1 MSEFFA
7 KIGDFFVDTWNNNPQ
22 YIWIAAAVLVVLILV
37 IVICCVVSSKRKKAK
52 KAAAETAES
61 QPQIAAEQTPAPVQ
75 ADDPAETAAAPAT
88 VEEDSAETAAAQ
100 ETAAAPAET
109 AEEEETAEEPVAEEA
124 EESESAAATAEKE
137 QPSGKKE
144 ENTVKEQKPA
154 PAKAAAKKPASS
166 AAGAPKSAKNP
177 SDHSAVYH
185 VTRRKEDGKWQV
197 KYAKGAKALKLFD
210 TQAEAAAY
218 ARKIADNRGG
228 SVVVHKVT
236 GQIRKVK
243 EKIGGDEEKE

>member
-52 KAAAETAES
+52 KAAAETAGS

-75 ADDPAETAAAPAT
+75 ADEPAETAAAPAT
-88 VEEDSAETAAAQ
+88 VEEDSAETAAQ
-100 ETAAAPAET
+100 ETAEAPA
-109 AEEEETAEEPVAEEA
+109 ETAEEPVAEEA

>member
-52 KAAAETAES
+52 KAAAEAAGS
-61 QPQIAAEQTPAPVQ
+61 QPQIAAEQTPAPAQ
-75 ADDPAETAAAPAT
+75 ADEPAQTAAPAA
-88 VEEDSAETAAAQ
+88 EEESAETAAAQ
-100 ETAAAPAET
+100 ETAEAPA
-109 AEEEETAEEPVAEEA
+109 ETAEEPVAEEA

-144 ENTVKEQKPA
+144 ENTVKEQ
-154 PAKAAAKKPASS
+154 KPASS

>member
-37 IVICCVVSSKRKKAK
+37 IVVCCVSSKRKKAK

-75 ADDPAETAAAPAT
+75 ADEPAETAAAPAT
-88 VEEDSAETAAAQ
+88 VEEDSAETAAQ

-144 ENTVKEQKPA
+144 ENTVKEQ
-154 PAKAAAKKPASS
+154 KPASS

>member
-75 ADDPAETAAAPAT
+75 ADEPAETAAAPAT
-88 VEEDSAETAAAQ
+88 VEEDSAETAAQ

-109 AEEEETAEEPVAEEA
+109 AEEEETTEEPVAEEA

-144 ENTVKEQKPA
+144 ENTVKEQ
-154 PAKAAAKKPASS
+154 KPASS

>member
-52 KAAAETAES
+52 KAAAEAAGS
-61 QPQIAAEQTPAPVQ
+61 QPQIAAEQTPAPAQ
-75 ADDPAETAAAPAT
+75 ADETAQTAAPAA
-88 VEEDSAETAAAQ
+88 EEEHAETAAAQ
-100 ETAAAPAET
+100 ETAEAPAET
-109 AEEEETAEEPVAEEA
+109 AEAPAETAEEPVAEDA
-124 EESESAAATAEKE
+124 EESESAAEPAEKE